1 MHRIYSFMHE
11 CRQDSFIPLLV
22 FVLRSFIP
30 FFFHP
35 IPQFIL
41 IFCTAYEY
49 TRSIK
54 PCIGDYLFFGC
65 SQLPLKQ
72 HLSWICKRTFD
83 KPFNAPAS
91 CCSSSSSAC
100 PQAGF
105 LPNVKK
111 LLNLDGVHAK
121 FQKLQKCAALFFLAD
136 AGWHNMSL
144 SKNQAAL

>member
-1 MHRIYSFMHE
+1 MQARFIHSFA
-11 CRQDSFIPLLV
+11 CFRPSFLHPFLL
-22 FVLRSFIP
+22 SSNP
-30 FFFHP
+30 P
-35 IPQFIL
+35 IHSDLLYCI
-41 IFCTAYEY
+41 YEY